1 MMTATVGGASPASSP
16 PGSPDLD
23 AKRRGREEAMSTTTG
38 ADVGDVVRR
47 SKKEKAEEEEEE
59 PEHLMCPISRCMFR
73 DPVFVPGSG
82 NT

>member
-1 MMTATVGGASPASSP
+1 MPGGKTPA
-16 PGSPDLD
+16 D
-23 AKRRGREEAMSTTTG
+23 AQ
-38 ADVGDVVRR
+38 D
-47 SKKEKAEEEEEE
+47 EE

>member
-1 MMTATVGGASPASSP
+1 MMVAGDDGA
-16 PGSPDLD
+16 
-23 AKRRGREEAMSTTTG
+23 
-38 ADVGDVVRR
+38 VRPQ
-47 SKKEKAEEEEEE
+47 EEEEE